1 MKRVV
6 IILEGA
12 SEGGESDL
20 GSDTPLHAART
31 PALDSLAGR
40 ARLGT
45 ARMIPDDRAR
55 GAEVSLAATLGID
68 PLRFPIGRGPAEALA
83 YGLEI
88 GRTDTLLRASL
99 VTIDGGILSDWA
111 PEPLRLAEVRGF
123 LHAISAD
130 APDGAELLC
139 GDGHR
144 CILAIRGSTTCRAV
158 QTISPVEVM
167 GKPVRGHLPFGRG
180 SRALAKWMQ
189 RAMARL
195 EGHELNHI
203 RADLGEPEI
212 TGVWFWGA
220 GEIPRVPSWRDRFG
234 VGGELVSGS
243 ALMQGIGRVARLD
256 VEAWQPRPR
265 DRREESAALASR
277 AVAALDRRDFVCVHT
292 DWPDFAGHRGDR
304 DAKIAAIETCDAE
317 LIRPVADRLA
327 QEPAWRLLVTTAHS
341 TATATRVHSTAP
353 APLLIAGP
361 GIESNRG
368 EAFDEANAAA
378 GEIRLER
385 GSDLMEYFMTRA

>member
-12 SEGGESDL
+12 SESGDAEL
-20 GSDTPLHAART
+20 RSDTPLHAARMPT
-31 PALDSLAGR
+31 LDALAR
-40 ARLGT
+40 HARLGT
-45 ARMIPDDRAR
+45 AGMAPEDRVP

-68 PLRFPIGRGPAEALA
+68 PLRYPIGRGPAEALA

-88 GRTDTLLRASL
+88 GRSDALLRASL

-123 LHAISAD
+123 LHAINAD
-130 APDGAELLC
+130 APEGAEVLC

-144 CILAIRGSTTCRAV
+144 CILAVRNSTACRAV
-158 QTISPVEVM
+158 QTLSPVEVM
-167 GKPVRGHLPFGRG
+167 GKPVRAHLPFGRG

-189 RAMARL
+189 QAMTRL

-203 RADLGEPEI
+203 RADLGEPEV

-220 GEIPRVPSWRDRFG
+220 GEIPRIPSWRDRFG
-234 VGGELVSGS
+234 VGGELITAS

-265 DRREESAALASR
+265 DRGEETASLASR
-277 AVAALDRRDFVCVHT
+277 TVLALDRRDFVCVHT
-292 DWPDFAGHRGDR
+292 DWPDYAGHRGDR

-317 LIRPVADRLA
+317 LIRPVVARLA
-327 QEPAWRLLVTTAHS
+327 QEPGWRLLVTTAHS
-341 TATATRVHSTAP
+341 TATATRVHSASP

-385 GSDLMEYFMTRA
+385 GSDLMEYFLARA